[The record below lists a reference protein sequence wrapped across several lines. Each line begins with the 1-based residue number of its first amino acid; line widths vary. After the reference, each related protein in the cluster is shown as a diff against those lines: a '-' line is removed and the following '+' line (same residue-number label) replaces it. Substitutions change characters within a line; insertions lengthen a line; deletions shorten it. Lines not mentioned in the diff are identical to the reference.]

1 MLTAACGRARA
12 RISALAGEGGAA
24 DRATSYHSLMPRRK
38 RIFTPAR
45 PSADRVLEIIG
56 GAVLV
61 LTVAAA
67 IASAFTVSDVVGVLG
82 LLILVVVAG
91 VLFSRRFG

>member
-1 MLTAACGRARA
+1 
-12 RISALAGEGGAA
+12 
-24 DRATSYHSLMPRRK
+24 
-38 RIFTPAR
+38 
-45 PSADRVLEIIG
+45 VLEIFG

-61 LTVAAA
+61 LIVAAA

-82 LLILVVVAG
+82 LLILVLVVG

>member
-1 MLTAACGRARA
+1 
-12 RISALAGEGGAA
+12 
-24 DRATSYHSLMPRRK
+24 MPRRK
-38 RIFTPAR
+38 RIFSPSR

-61 LTVAAA
+61 LIVAAA
-67 IASAFTVSDVVGVLG
+67 LATAFTRSDVVGVLG
-82 LLILVVVAG
+82 LLILVVVVG